1 MAGFV
6 GWVGVGLLML
16 AYLLLNSKYS
26 KWFIPV
32 DTIASLILTVHAI
45 ILRDI
50 PFIVVNGFVSTMLII
65 KWIKKG
71 YTRL

>member
-1 MAGFV
+1 MAGIV
-6 GWVGVGLLML
+6 GWIGVGLLML
-16 AYLLLNSKYS
+16 AYLLLNSRYS

-32 DTIASLILTVHAI
+32 DAVASILLTVHAI
-45 ILRDI
+45 ILNDI
-50 PFIVVNGFVSTMLII
+50 PFIVVNGFVSTMLIT